1 MKYQLPL
8 QVSDGL
14 EKEEGVNISMAGV
27 FSENEVKIRSLHL
40 GFVGRADQTQVRQL
54 IRANLRGQVWGRL

>member
-1 MKYQLPL
+1 M
-8 QVSDGL
+8 

-27 FSENEVKIRSLHL
+27 FSENEVKIGSLHL